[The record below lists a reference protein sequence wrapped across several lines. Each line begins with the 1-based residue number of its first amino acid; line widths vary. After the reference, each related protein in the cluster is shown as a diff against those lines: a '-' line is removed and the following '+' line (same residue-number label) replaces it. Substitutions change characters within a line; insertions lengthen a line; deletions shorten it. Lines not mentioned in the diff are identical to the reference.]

1 MVKSLRKRHLQIWS
15 MLMVLL
21 PVSIVLARLAT
32 PKQALDKL
40 LQPNAIE
47 PYPVIVKTINQQNYT
62 INIRKSNDTAYQLEW
77 INKTVLTWPTATI
90 YKIAKGSTGIKN
102 GSLIGRIEAR
112 GTYRFNLPANQ
123 PINQSTDQLILYDF
137 IHQQIID
144 TIIF

>member
-1 MVKSLRKRHLQIWS
+1 

-21 PVSIVLARLAT
+21 PVSIVVARLAT

-40 LQPNAIE
+40 LQPNTNAGYLI
-47 PYPVIVKTINQQNYT
+47 IVKTIEKQNYT

-77 INKTVLTWPTATI
+77 INKTALTWPTATI
-90 YKIAKGSTGIKN
+90 YKIAKESIDIK
-102 GSLIGRIEAR
+102 SAVLIGRIEAR

-123 PINQSTDQLILYDF
+123 PINQATDQLILYDF

-144 TIIF
+144 TITF

>member
-32 PKQALDKL
+32 PKQGLNKL
-40 LQPNAIE
+40 LQPGTITA
-47 PYPVIVKTINQQNYT
+47 YPVIIKTINRQNYT
-62 INIRKSNDTAYQLEW
+62 INIRRWGDTAYQLEW
-77 INKTVLTWPTATI
+77 INKVVLTWPTATI
-90 YKIAKGSTGIKN
+90 YKTAKGNIDIKM

-112 GTYRFNLPANQ
+112 GTYRFNLPFNQ
-123 PINQSTDQLILYDF
+123 PINQATDQLVLYDF